1 MSKDDL
7 KWGRSYVKEEEEER
21 IRQTTINLVKKRA
34 LEDGKE
40 LGIAEGKELGIAEG
54 KELGIEV
61 GIEQKEQEVI
71 ISMHEEGYDIVTIS
85 KIVKV
90 PTSKIEQI
98 IEDLSNRTKII
109 IK

>member
-34 LEDGKE
+34 LED
-40 LGIAEGKELGIAEG
+40 GKELGIAEG